1 VAVALEQG
9 NNVNIEAKLEEMG
22 LVLPAPGDYTPSAQ
36 GPPIPVLVRGSVAYV
51 SGTSAR
57 NPDGMPYLVTG
68 SIPSEVSPDEAREA
82 ARLTGL
88 TILSELKRA
97 IGDLDRISAWLNVIG
112 FVNCDPGFGRTSYVI
127 SGFSDFIIDLF
138 GPEIGTHARST
149 PGAASLAGNACV
161 IITAIVE
168 LDG

>member
-1 VAVALEQG
+1 MKIEQ
-9 NNVNIEAKLEEMG
+9 KLEEMG
-22 LVLPAPGDYTPSAQ
+22 LVLPEPGVYKPSVE
-36 GPPIPVLVRGSVAYV
+36 GPPVPVLVRGNIAYV

-57 NPDGMPYLVTG
+57 NPDGSPHDSKG
-68 SIPSEVSPDEAREA
+68 SIPSKVSPDEAREA
-82 ARLTGL
+82 ARLTAL
-88 TILSELKRA
+88 TILSELKRE

-112 FVNCDPGFGRTSYVI
+112 FVNCDKDFARTSYVI

-161 IITAIVE
+161 IITATVE
-168 LDG
+168 LDN